1 MAPSSNILA
10 GKCHGQR
17 GLAGCC
23 PWDHKSLDVTEHVIK
38 MNSEL
43 RFEAYL
49 WIAFIYFYISIFFF
63 KRDF

>member
-1 MAPSSNILA
+1 
-10 GKCHGQR
+10 
-17 GLAGCC
+17 
-23 PWDHKSLDVTEHVIK
+23 